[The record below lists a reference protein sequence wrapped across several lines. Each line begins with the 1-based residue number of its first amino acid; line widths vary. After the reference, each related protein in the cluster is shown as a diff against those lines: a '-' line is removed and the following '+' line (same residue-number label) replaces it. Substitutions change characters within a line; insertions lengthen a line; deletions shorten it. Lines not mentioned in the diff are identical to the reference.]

1 MTKTNEA
8 TKIINFIHRANR
20 TNYNGPEA
28 RESDICS
35 FIENEI
41 GRLLTEKDKEREGA
55 VAGERE
61 RIINILPRLEEI
73 TAWRELGEATYA
85 IRSAV
90 EALTQTNNKQT

>member
-1 MTKTNEA
+1 MTKTNEKVEQLKRYLREA
-8 TKIINFIHRANR
+8 YPDPR
-20 TNYNGPEA
+20 PEHA
-28 RESDICS
+28 LCGLLD
-35 FIENEI
+35 EI
-41 GRLLTEKDKEREGA
+41 VVEKDKEREEA
-55 VAGERE
+55 VAEERE